1 MKRVLV
7 TGASS
12 GMGLQLARDYA
23 ADGWQVVAC
32 GRSRDKLAQQLPGEG
47 VEHCVFDINDRAA
60 AKAALNEVASVDLAI
75 LNAGTCEYVDDA
87 HRFDAAL
94 FERVVQANL
103 IGTANCVAAVLPH
116 IKTGGR
122 LALVSSSVTFV
133 PLTRAEAYGAS
144 KAGVDYLARTL
155 AVDLDPRKVAVSLVR
170 PGFVDTPLTQ
180 KNDFPMPGRVSPEQ
194 ASRAIRTGLAK
205 GNSEIAFP
213 GAFIATLRVLSW
225 LPHRLWLS
233 LARRMKRSTHE

>member
-1 MKRVLV
+1 MRRVLI

-12 GMGLQLARDYA
+12 GIGLQLATDYLA
-23 ADGWQVVAC
+23 EGWQVVAC
-32 GRSRDKLAQQLPGEG
+32 GRNADKLAQVLPGER
-47 VEHCVFDINDRAA
+47 VEYAVFDINDRDAA
-60 AKAALNEVASVDLAI
+60 AGSLSEVAPVDLAI

-87 HRFDAAL
+87 HAFDAAL

-103 IGTANCVAAVLPH
+103 TGTGNCVAAVLPR

-155 AVDLDPRKVAVSLVR
+155 AVDLDPARVAVSLVR

-194 ASRAIRTGLAK
+194 ASRAIRAGLARGK
-205 GNSEIAFP
+205 SEVTFP
-213 GAFIATLRVLSW
+213 GVFIATLRLLSW
-225 LPHRLWLS
+225 LPQRLWLS
-233 LARRMKRSTHE
+233 LARRMKKEHA